1 MPLDSIVTIIDCS
14 FTKLGVEVTDK
25 IEDQRYKV
33 GRKFFI
39 HAPPFKGRRS
49 KETGEFLSKRLQRI
63 TPPFHGAEAYQH
75 SIYYFWWEFLRRHE
89 GYKACCEK
97 NGKGKYAKL
106 YADFGN
112 IHEHDDFWKWWSEK
126 VDDETYINLGR
137 GERLFAEPQGRSIEV
152 ADRVLNTQTVDTLTV
167 NIPLEIRTAHLVK
180 NFRRFLAEHKE
191 QVQQARRIS
200 RARYPI
206 SSSVRLNS
214 LYQTLCVFDVEREYG
229 KTKKQYEKC
238 DLAGVYVNEIVNG
251 ETVAK
256 LKRADLPYNDVLQEV
271 RRRKSQ
277 AYRRYLDMAHE
288 YIENVGKGKFPL
300 RSSKDEN
307 KTAD

>member
-1 MPLDSIVTIIDCS
+1 MT
-14 FTKLGVEVTDK
+14 EK

-97 NGKGKYAKL
+97 NGKGAYAKL

-137 GERLFAEPQGRSIEV
+137 GERLFAEPQGRRIEV
-152 ADRVLNTQTVDTLTV
+152 ADRVLNTQSVDTLTV
-167 NIPLEIRTAHLVK
+167 NIPLEIRAHLVK

-191 QVQQARRIS
+191 QVRKQDALAEQDIPFHQVFAEQFIS
-200 RARYPI
+200 NTEC
-206 SSSVRLNS
+206 L
-214 LYQTLCVFDVEREYG
+214 
-229 KTKKQYEKC
+229 
-238 DLAGVYVNEIVNG
+238 
-251 ETVAK
+251 
-256 LKRADLPYNDVLQEV
+256 
-271 RRRKSQ
+271 
-277 AYRRYLDMAHE
+277 
-288 YIENVGKGKFPL
+288 
-300 RSSKDEN
+300 
-307 KTAD
+307 